1 MVSRSPWPS
10 CFSWIDSPFTNVPFV
25 LPRSTIQNCS
35 SRSSSLAWCPLVAG
49 SRRITSLSGERPMR
63 TAWSPVRWAWP
74 ASGPVSIVS
83 SPCGPA
89 ATLEAGCGL
98 AGIAIV
104 SANGGGAV
112 GGGCQAGIKVVGSR
126 SASEPLMGGGA
137 IMVAATS
144 TGGPTASGA
153 DAEGALHD
161 GAGGAAGSS
170 VLGMSQA
177 AGDAGSPQAV
187 LAGGLEVDVLA
198 GGSHDGA
205 TVAGGG
211 GAAGAAAQSAVLRGG
226 AAAGGGAD
234 AAEVASQEGA
244 AGGFHDGAV
253 GMGAGDCS

>member
-49 SRRITSLSGERPMR
+49 SRRITSLSGDRPMR

-89 ATLEAGCGL
+89 ATLEAGC
-98 AGIAIV
+98 
-104 SANGGGAV
+104 
-112 GGGCQAGIKVVGSR
+112 
-126 SASEPLMGGGA
+126 
-137 IMVAATS
+137 
-144 TGGPTASGA
+144 
-153 DAEGALHD
+153 
-161 GAGGAAGSS
+161 AAGSS

-253 GMGAGDCS
+253 GMGAGDCSGAAAGAPQAGAGTEAGGEAGAAGGDAGADGGGAGGAPQEGAGADGGGEATPGEPHVEIG